1 MAHQSISWVAARA
14 LLVTLSAC
22 TATSSEFSLPPPAAQ
37 PQPTPTPTPTAT
49 VPTTSVED
57 ALTQVPGS
65 IASLYQLSLSTDHQ
79 ELTIDPAPVAVR
91 SVRDRKPGGF
101 SAHDSAAGG
110 KVITLEGGPF
120 RHGGWVRAS
129 LRQRVAGAAELESL
143 GRAGYDLDQQ
153 RDLLVVDGEAD
164 PAQTVFA
171 FSADR
176 AKLGVVGIC
185 TGVTMLDFGKPERP
199 IAVRKPV
206 IYLHPAKTQRVQV
219 RLELDGELTA
229 AYPTPGPEGWDVIA
243 APDGTLIDRTTGRR
257 SNYLFWEGTARDFRI
272 DPTRA
277 HCVAGDE
284 TVPFLEDACARF
296 TLSQTECTDFI
307 TYWLPSMVGNPY
319 NLIEFVDQD
328 VYGRYARLNIEPVP
342 DAVIRSFM
350 VFARVESPVPV
361 GAPAL
366 PQRNRGAFTVI
377 EWGGA
382 DLSAPSPGR

>member
-1 MAHQSISWVAARA
+1 MHAAGSWAVLVA
-14 LLVTLSAC
+14 LCGC
-22 TATSSEFSLPPPAAQ
+22 TAASSEFSPPPPPAQ
-37 PQPTPTPTPTAT
+37 PAPGPDPTPTVT
-49 VPTTSVED
+49 VPTTAVGD
-57 ALTQVPGS
+57 ALGQVPGS
-65 IASLYQLSLSTDHQ
+65 IAALYHLSLSADRS

-91 SVRDRKPGGF
+91 AARDRRPGGF

-143 GRAGYDLDQQ
+143 QRAGYDLDLQ
-153 RDLLVVDGEAD
+153 RDLLVVDGESD

-171 FSADR
+171 FSADA

-206 IYLHPAKTQRVQV
+206 IYLHPPETQRVHV
-219 RLELDGELTA
+219 RLELAGELTA
-229 AYPTPGPEGWDVIA
+229 AYPPPGPDGWDVIA
-243 APDGTLIDRTTGRR
+243 APDGTLVDPNTGRR
-257 SNYLFWEGTARDFRI
+257 SHYLFWEGTASDFRI
-272 DPTRA
+272 DPARA
-277 HCVAGDE
+277 HLVAGED
-284 TVPFLEDACARF
+284 TSTFLERACARF
-296 TLSQTECTDFI
+296 TLSDTECTDFI

-328 VYGRYARLNIEPVP
+328 VYGRYARLHIDPAP
-342 DAVIRSFM
+342 DAVIRPFM
-350 VFARVESPVPV
+350 IFARAEAPMAV
-361 GAPAL
+361 GAPEL
-366 PQRNRGAFTVI
+366 PQRRRGAFTVI

-382 DLSAPSPGR
+382 DLSAPARR